1 MARLE
6 RERLAHFDF
15 WLLGATILLSLIGIA
30 MIYSATAC
38 IDSEPLDLKS
48 PVIRQAIYAVAGL
61 TAMLALAFID
71 FRIYGNLRWFI
82 WGGTLLLLGAVAVIG
97 QITHG
102 AQRWIDLR
110 FFIFQP
116 SEMSKVLL
124 VLVVAKYMSD
134 NAAQMGRLKVLLISF
149 GFIIIPIILIYLQ
162 PDLGTAIVLT
172 GTWVVMALSSGIR
185 WRYIL
190 IVGALLLLAAPFIW
204 ANLRPYQQERIL
216 TFVDPGRDP
225 LGTGYNVTQSRIAIG
240 SGGLW
245 GSGFCGGTQSQLK
258 FLRNRSTD
266 FIFSVIAEELGF
278 IGSVFV
284 IALFAFILFRLVRA
298 ASLARNL
305 YGKLIALGIMG
316 MLFVQSAVNMGMNLG
331 LMPVTGIPLPFV
343 SAGGSSLISLLAAEG
358 VVQSIL
364 LRQHGLELEGASARY
379 E

>member
-6 RERLAHFDF
+6 RHRLAHFDF
-15 WLLGATILLSLIGIA
+15 WLLGATILLALIGIA
-30 MIYSATAC
+30 MIYSSTAC
-38 IDSEPLDLKS
+38 IDSEPLDFKS
-48 PVIRQAIYAVAGL
+48 PTIRQVIYAAAGIG
-61 TAMLALAFID
+61 AMFALAFID

-82 WGGTLLLLGAVAVIG
+82 WGGTVALLGAVAIIG

-110 FFIFQP
+110 IFLFQP
-116 SEMSKVLL
+116 SEMSKVLM
-124 VLVVAKYMSD
+124 VLVVAKYMAD
-134 NAAQMGRLKVLLISF
+134 NAARIGRVSILLISF
-149 GFIIIPIILIYLQ
+149 GFVVIPIVLIYLQ
-162 PDLGTAIVLT
+162 PDLGTAIVLA
-172 GTWVVMALSSGIR
+172 GTWAVMALASGLR
-185 WRYIL
+185 WRYVLIIGAIL
-190 IVGALLLLAAPFIW
+190 LIAAPFIW
-204 ANLRPYQQERIL
+204 TNLRAYQQERIL

-225 LGTGYNVTQSRIAIG
+225 LGAGYNVTQSRIAIG
-240 SGGLW
+240 SGGVW
-245 GSGFCGGTQSQLK
+245 GAGFCSGTQSQLK

-298 ASLARNL
+298 AGQARNTF
-305 YGKLIALGIMG
+305 GKLIALGIAG
-316 MLFVQSAVNMGMNLG
+316 MLFVQSGVNMGMNLG

-358 VVQSIL
+358 IVQSIL

>member
-15 WLLGATILLSLIGIA
+15 WLLGATILLALIGIA

-38 IDSEPLDLKS
+38 IDAEPLDLKS
-48 PVIRQAIYAVAGL
+48 PTIRQVIYAAAGIVAM
-61 TAMLALAFID
+61 AVLAFID
-71 FRIYGNLRWFI
+71 FRIYGHLNWFI
-82 WGGTLLLLGAVAVIG
+82 WVGTILILGAVAVIG

-110 FFIFQP
+110 FFLFQP
-116 SEMSKVLL
+116 SELSKVLL
-124 VLVVAKYMSD
+124 ILVVAKYMAD
-134 NAAQMGRLKVLLISF
+134 NSERMGRLTVLLLSF
-149 GFIIIPIILIYLQ
+149 GFIFVPIVLIYLQ
-162 PDLGTAIVLT
+162 PDLGTTIVLT
-172 GTWVVMALSSGIR
+172 GTWMVMALSSKIR
-185 WRYIL
+185 WRYVLIIGAIL
-190 IVGALLLLAAPFIW
+190 LIAAPFLW
-204 ANLRPYQQERIL
+204 TNLRPYQQERIL
-216 TFVDPGRDP
+216 TFIDPGRDP

-245 GSGFCGGTQSQLK
+245 GAGFCSGTQSQLR

-278 IGSVFV
+278 IGSVFL

-298 ASLARNL
+298 AGLARNA
-305 YGKLIALGIMG
+305 YGKLIAMGVMG
-316 MLFVQSAVNMGMNLG
+316 MIFTQSAVNLGMNLG
-331 LMPVTGIPLPFV
+331 LMPVTGIPLPFM

>member
-6 RERLAHFDF
+6 RQRLAHFDF
-15 WLLGATILLSLIGIA
+15 WLLGATILLALIGIA
-30 MIYSATAC
+30 MIYSSTAC

-48 PVIRQAIYAVAGL
+48 PTIRQVIYAIAGIG
-61 TAMLALAFID
+61 AMIALAFID

-82 WGGTLLLLGAVAVIG
+82 WGGTVLLLGAVAITG

-110 FFIFQP
+110 FFLFQP

-124 VLVVAKYMSD
+124 VLVVAKYMAD
-134 NAAQMGRLKVLLISF
+134 NSERMGRVPILLVSF
-149 GFIIIPIILIYLQ
+149 SFVVIPIVLIYLQ
-162 PDLGTAIVLT
+162 PDLGTAIVLA
-172 GTWVVMALSSGIR
+172 GTWAVMALASGLR
-185 WRYIL
+185 WRYVLIIGAIL
-190 IVGALLLLAAPFIW
+190 LVAAPFIW
-204 ANLRPYQQERIL
+204 TNLRAYQQERVL

-225 LGTGYNVTQSRIAIG
+225 LGAGYNVTQSRIAIG
-240 SGGLW
+240 SGGVW
-245 GSGFCGGTQSQLK
+245 GAGFCSGTQSQLK

-278 IGSVFV
+278 VGSVFV

-298 ASLARNL
+298 AGQARNT
-305 YGKLIALGIMG
+305 YGKLIALGIAG
-316 MLFVQSAVNMGMNLG
+316 MLFVQSGVNMGMNLG

-358 VVQSIL
+358 IVQSIL
-364 LRQHGLELEGASARY
+364 LRQHGLELEGASTRY